1 LRPPNIFTGG
11 QRTLDE
17 GIPSIDLIPP
27 SPVLSHKPLNIL
39 NASQLG
45 VGVGVAGGVGGGV
58 SSTAG
63 SSSSMHSV
71 IIDDISKSSS
81 STAAATPIYVP
92 TISSSA
98 EAQSQSHSLNDVS
111 VGSSPPAGDM
121 AVPGLGRNAN
131 TGASTSGS
139 SSSER
144 LPLAPPP
151 QQGSFKQRLRRGSSK
166 KRRSSALALATEDN
180 PARRTQEEEEEQ
192 HQQQQQQ
199 QLNNGGDNSFFA
211 RSGNTAVGGSSSG
224 AKETNRLS
232 PQNSIRR
239 LSNTL
244 SIGSGPVGSRR
255 ASACI
260 FNSQVYQNL
269 NQPPKLRPGSGQRRM
284 SSIELAF
291 SKTSHLN
298 LHNLEANRKSL
309 SYTNSKMDLD
319 KWNKSYG
326 NLNEPD
332 NMLQQYMEARD
343 KRKNSISHY
352 NLKKRLE
359 EKELQQLQQ
368 LHQQQLLQQRQDSF
382 SSTTQQQHQQ
392 MHRLSKDQQQLAM
405 QPHSMVPGGG
415 ERYSKLKMLIEQLT
429 PKHFTTERED
439 YSLYI
444 FPEDNRYVE
453 GWVQVSP

>member
-1 LRPPNIFTGG
+1 
-11 QRTLDE
+11 
-17 GIPSIDLIPP
+17 
-27 SPVLSHKPLNIL
+27 
-39 NASQLG
+39 
-45 VGVGVAGGVGGGV
+45 
-58 SSTAG
+58 
-63 SSSSMHSV
+63 M

-92 TISSSA
+92 TISSTA
-98 EAQSQSHSLNDVS
+98 EAQSQSHSLQDVS
-111 VGSSPPAGDM
+111 VAPTPCSVG
-121 AVPGLGRNAN
+121 

-151 QQGSFKQRLRRGSSK
+151 APQQQQQLSTGSGSFKQRFRRGSSK
-166 KRRSSALALATEDN
+166 KRRPQPGTSSALEDGQ
-180 PARRTQEEEEEQ
+180 AQMQEEEEDHQ
-192 HQQQQQQ
+192 HLH
-199 QLNNGGDNSFFA
+199 LNNGS
-211 RSGNTAVGGSSSG
+211 GSSSG

-244 SIGSGPVGSRR
+244 SIASGPPMGGAYGAGSRR

-326 NLNEPD
+326 NLNDPD

-382 SSTTQQQHQQ
+382 SSASPQQQSGGG
-392 MHRLSKDQQQLAM
+392 HRLSKDQQQQQLAM
-405 QPHSMVPGGG
+405 QPHSISMVPHGG
-415 ERYSKLKMLIEQLT
+415 ERVSKLRMLIEQLT

-444 FPEDNRYVE
+444 FPEDNR
-453 GWVQVSP
+453 WVI

>member
-1 LRPPNIFTGG
+1 
-11 QRTLDE
+11 
-17 GIPSIDLIPP
+17 
-27 SPVLSHKPLNIL
+27 
-39 NASQLG
+39 
-45 VGVGVAGGVGGGV
+45 
-58 SSTAG
+58 
-63 SSSSMHSV
+63 
-71 IIDDISKSSS
+71 
-81 STAAATPIYVP
+81 
-92 TISSSA
+92 
-98 EAQSQSHSLNDVS
+98 
-111 VGSSPPAGDM
+111 
-121 AVPGLGRNAN
+121 
-131 TGASTSGS
+131 
-139 SSSER
+139 
-144 LPLAPPP
+144 
-151 QQGSFKQRLRRGSSK
+151 
-166 KRRSSALALATEDN
+166 
-180 PARRTQEEEEEQ
+180 
-192 HQQQQQQ
+192 
-199 QLNNGGDNSFFA
+199 
-211 RSGNTAVGGSSSG
+211 
-224 AKETNRLS
+224 
-232 PQNSIRR
+232 
-239 LSNTL
+239 
-244 SIGSGPVGSRR
+244 
-255 ASACI
+255 
-260 FNSQVYQNL
+260 
-269 NQPPKLRPGSGQRRM
+269 M

-382 SSTTQQQHQQ
+382 SSTTQQQQQ
-392 MHRLSKDQQQLAM
+392 QLQQHRLSKDQQQLAM

-444 FPEDNRYVE
+444 FPEDNR
-453 GWVQVSP
+453 

>member
-1 LRPPNIFTGG
+1 
-11 QRTLDE
+11 
-17 GIPSIDLIPP
+17 
-27 SPVLSHKPLNIL
+27 
-39 NASQLG
+39 
-45 VGVGVAGGVGGGV
+45 
-58 SSTAG
+58 
-63 SSSSMHSV
+63 M
-71 IIDDISKSSS
+71 
-81 STAAATPIYVP
+81 
-92 TISSSA
+92 
-98 EAQSQSHSLNDVS
+98 NDVS
-111 VGSSPPAGDM
+111 
-121 AVPGLGRNAN
+121 LGGN
-131 TGASTSGS
+131 TGNASTSGS

-151 QQGSFKQRLRRGSSK
+151 QGGFKQRFRRSSSK
-166 KRRSSALALATEDN
+166 KRRPGSGNAEEGHLGMAGAAGQDED
-180 PARRTQEEEEEQ
+180 EEQ
-192 HQQQQQQ
+192 R
-199 QLNNGGDNSFFA
+199 QLNNNGDNSFLLRGGGA
-211 RSGNTAVGGSSSG
+211 AGGSPGGGSG
-224 AKETNRLS
+224 GGAAARDSPSTSKETNRLS

-244 SIGSGPVGSRR
+244 SIGSGPVGGGMGAGSRR

-269 NQPPKLRPGSGQRRM
+269 NLNQPPTRLRPGSGQRRM

-319 KWNKSYG
+319 KWHKSYG

-332 NMLQQYMEARD
+332 TMLQQYMEARD

-382 SSTTQQQHQQ
+382 SSATQQPYPTPGHSAGGSHPRLSKDYQQQQHQ
-392 MHRLSKDQQQLAM
+392 HLQLAAM
-405 QPHSMVPGGG
+405 QSHSTVPGG
-415 ERYSKLKMLIEQLT
+415 ERYSKLKMIIEQLT
-429 PKHFTTERED
+429 PKHFTIERED

-444 FPEDNRYVE
+444 FPEENR
-453 GWVQVSP
+453 